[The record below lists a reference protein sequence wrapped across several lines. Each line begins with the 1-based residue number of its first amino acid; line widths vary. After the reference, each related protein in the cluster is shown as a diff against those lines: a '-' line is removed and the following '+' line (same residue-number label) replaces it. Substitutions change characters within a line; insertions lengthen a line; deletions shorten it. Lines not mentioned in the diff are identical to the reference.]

1 MDLIFLFLKKFKII
15 FFEKE
20 IAHFTFIY
28 LLNLFFISANN
39 QLLDR
44 FLLPTMDAELV
55 ELFIYILFI
64 VDLNLK
70 TNRLKA
76 SI

>member
-1 MDLIFLFLKKFKII
+1 MNFI
-15 FFEKE
+15 
-20 IAHFTFIY
+20 IY

-44 FLLPTMDAELV
+44 FLLPTMDAELL

-70 TNRLKA
+70 TSRLKE
-76 SI
+76 SM